1 MGFNGKFLFKDIEKQ
16 EKILNQFSFIDQ
28 NIKIFRSNNE
38 KFCNDKLFFKYN
50 NKIFLLDG
58 VILNNHELEKEYSL
72 KNWQETFIKIYEED
86 SFNFLNKLR
95 GSFYGL
101 IYDTEKK
108 KLILFTDQLKSKSI
122 FYSLKN
128 DEFIFST
135 SLPYMAS
142 LNKNENVLDENAA
155 YLLLTFGGT
164 LEERTLFK
172 NIRKLNFATFLEI
185 DLSKKIKKRQY
196 WMFDNTE
203 DFSITEDRAI
213 EEIDRLFRQA
223 IKREYDK
230 DLEYGYK
237 HLVALSAGRDSRM
250 NTWVAH
256 EMGYRDNILNI
267 TFSETDQLDE
277 KIPKQIA
284 NYLKHEWLFESLNN
298 GNCMYYIDEIM
309 KKCCGE
315 VSYGT
320 LHSYFMLKNL
330 NYDEFGIFH
339 TGQVGDLLYYG
350 DAELVLNNKNL
361 NKVTYS
367 YSKKLL
373 NKVSKKKIIENFY
386 KNDEIFNHINRGIH
400 VTCESS
406 ILFLDLYIISPF
418 LDIDFLEY
426 CMKIPQRTKYRNW
439 SKIYDKWILKKYP
452 RAAKYSHNGRKIGEK
467 EIKIL
472 GKSIPIS
479 QLIPKILKRI
489 GLIKEKKGMNPFD
502 EWYKNNSKLK
512 NIFDS
517 YYKENIEKLHEFN
530 ELQNDC
536 KYLYETGKMTEKCQ
550 VIGLLASLK
559 LYFNE

>member
-1 MGFNGKFLFKDIEKQ
+1 MGFKGRFLFDEKEKQ
-16 EKILNQFSFIDQ
+16 VEILNEFSFIDS
-28 NIKIFRSNNE
+28 NIEIFRNDKE
-38 KFCNDKLFFKYN
+38 KFFNDTLFFKYN

-58 VILNNHELEKEYSL
+58 VILNNHELEKEYRL

-101 IYDTEKK
+101 IYDVEKK

-185 DLSKKIKKRQY
+185 DLSKEIKKRQY

-203 DFSITEDRAI
+203 DLSITEDRAI

-250 NTWVAH
+250 NTWVAN
-256 EMGYRDNILNI
+256 EMGYKDNVLNI
-267 TFSETDQLDE
+267 TFSENDQLDE

-284 NYLKHEWLFESLNN
+284 TDLKHEWLFKSLNN
-298 GNCMYYIDEIM
+298 GNCMYDIDEIM
-309 KKCCGE
+309 KKCSGE

-320 LHSYFMLKNL
+320 LHGHYMLKNL
-330 NYDEFGIFH
+330 NFKSHGVLH
-339 TGQVGDLLYYG
+339 TGMIGDVVIGVFG
-350 DAELVLNNKNL
+350 D
-361 NKVTYS
+361 
-367 YSKKLL
+367 
-373 NKVSKKKIIENFY
+373 SKKKLELDNIKYYYSNKLLKKVLKMNLFNNVY
-386 KNDEIFNHINRGIH
+386 KNEEVFNYVNRAIH
-400 VTCESS
+400 VTNESS
-406 ILFLDLYIISPF
+406 ILFPNLWVISPF
-418 LDIDFLEY
+418 LDIDFLEF
-426 CMKIPQRTKYRNW
+426 CLKIPQDKRKGN
-439 SKIYDKWILKKYP
+439 KLYDNWILKKYP
-452 RAAKYSHNGRKIGEK
+452 VAAKYSHNGRKIGEK
-467 EIKIL
+467 DVKIL
-472 GKSIPIS
+472 GKNISIS
-479 QLIPKILKRI
+479 QVIPRILKKI
-489 GLIKEKKGMNPFD
+489 GFIGREKGMNPFD

-512 NIFDS
+512 NLFDN
-517 YYKENIEKLHEFN
+517 YYKDNIGKLSKFN
-530 ELQNDC
+530 ELKQDC
-536 KYLYETGKMTEKCQ
+536 KYLYEVGNAREKAQ
-550 VIGLLASLK
+550 VIGLLATLK
-559 LYFNE
+559 LYFNKEK

>member
-1 MGFNGKFLFKDIEKQ
+1 MSFKGKFFLKNRENQ
-16 EKILNQFSFIDQ
+16 EEILNEFSFIDS
-28 NIKIFRSNNE
+28 NIEVFRNDNE
-38 KFCNDKLFFKYN
+38 KFFNDKLFFKYN

-58 VILNNHELEKEYSL
+58 VILNNHELEKEYRL

-135 SLPYMAS
+135 SLPHMAS
-142 LNKNENVLDENAA
+142 LNKNENVLDENVA

-172 NIRKLNFATFLEI
+172 NVRKLNFATFLEI
-185 DLSKKIKKRQY
+185 DLSKEIKKRQY
-196 WMFDNTE
+196 WMFNNTE
-203 DFSITEDRAI
+203 DISITEDRAI

-256 EMGYRDNILNI
+256 KMGYEDNVLNI
-267 TFSETDQLDE
+267 TFSETNQLDE
-277 KIPKQIA
+277 EIPKKIA
-284 NYLKHEWLFESLNN
+284 NDLGHEWLFKALNN
-298 GNCMYYIDEIM
+298 GNCMYDIDEIM
-309 KKCCGE
+309 EKCCGE

-320 LHSYFMLKNL
+320 LHGYFMLKNL
-330 NYDEFGIFH
+330 DLKNYGMLH
-339 TGQVGDLLYYG
+339 TGMIG
-350 DAELVLNNKNL
+350 DAIIGVFGNNKKETDIQNI
-361 NKVTYS
+361 KYC

-373 NKVSKKKIIENFY
+373 KKALRRNIFNMY
-386 KNDEIFNHINRGIH
+386 KNDEIFNYVNRAIY
-400 VTCESS
+400 VTNESS
-406 ILFLDLYIISPF
+406 ILFPNIWVISPF
-418 LDIDFLEY
+418 LDIDFLEF
-426 CMKIPQRTKYRNW
+426 CLKIPQNIKKGN
-439 SKIYDKWILKKYP
+439 ILYDNWILKKYP
-452 RAAKYSHNGRKIGEK
+452 VAARYSHNGRKIGEK
-467 EIKIL
+467 DVKIL
-472 GKSIPIS
+472 GRDVPIS
-479 QLIPKILKRI
+479 QVIPRILKKI
-489 GLIKEKKGMNPFD
+489 GFIRREKGMNPFD

-512 NIFDS
+512 NLFDN
-517 YYKENIEKLHEFN
+517 YYKDNIEKLSEFN
-530 ELQNDC
+530 ELKQDC
-536 KYLYETGKMTEKCQ
+536 KYLYEIGNAREKAQ
-550 VIGLLASLK
+550 VIGLLATLK
-559 LYFNE
+559 LYFNKKK

>member
-1 MGFNGKFLFKDIEKQ
+1 MSFKGKFFLKNRENQ
-16 EKILNQFSFIDQ
+16 EEILNEFSFIDS
-28 NIKIFRSNNE
+28 NIEVFRNDNE
-38 KFCNDKLFFKYN
+38 KFFNDKLFFKYN

-101 IYDTEKK
+101 IYDAEKK

-135 SLPYMAS
+135 SLTYMAS

-172 NIRKLNFATFLEI
+172 NIKKLNFATFLEI
-185 DLSKKIKKRQY
+185 NLSKEIKKRQY

-203 DFSITEDRAI
+203 DLSITEDRAI
-213 EEIDRLFRQA
+213 EEIDKLFRQA

-256 EMGYRDNILNI
+256 EMGYKDNVLNI
-267 TFSETDQLDE
+267 TFSENDQLDE

-284 NYLKHEWLFESLNN
+284 IDLKHEWLFKSLNN
-298 GNCMYYIDEIM
+298 GNCMYDIDEIM
-309 KKCCGE
+309 KKCSGE

-320 LHSYFMLKNL
+320 LHGYYMLKNL
-330 NYDEFGIFH
+330 NFKSYGVLH
-339 TGQVGDLLYYG
+339 TGMIGDVVIGVFG
-350 DAELVLNNKNL
+350 D
-361 NKVTYS
+361 
-367 YSKKLL
+367 
-373 NKVSKKKIIENFY
+373 SKKKLELNNIKYYYSNKLLKKVLKMNLFNNIY
-386 KNDEIFNHINRGIH
+386 KNEEIFNYVNRGIH
-400 VTCESS
+400 VASESS
-406 ILFLDLYIISPF
+406 ILFPNLWVISPF
-418 LDIDFLEY
+418 LDIDFLEF
-426 CMKIPQRTKYRNW
+426 CLKIPQDKRKGN
-439 SKIYDKWILKKYP
+439 KLYDNWILKKYP
-452 RAAKYSHNGRKIGEK
+452 VAARYSHNGRKIGEK
-467 EIKIL
+467 DVKIL
-472 GKSIPIS
+472 GRDIPIS
-479 QLIPKILKRI
+479 QVIPRILKKI
-489 GLIKEKKGMNPFD
+489 GFIRREKGMNPFD

-512 NIFDS
+512 NIFNN
-517 YYKENIEKLHEFN
+517 YYKDNIERLSEFN
-530 ELQNDC
+530 ELKQDC
-536 KYLYETGKMTEKCQ
+536 KYLYETGNAREKAQ
-550 VIGLLASLK
+550 VIGLLATLK
-559 LYFNE
+559 LYFNKEK